1 MADYLHGAYGF
12 TQALGNKA
20 AVTSKSAIVY
30 VGTAPVHNI
39 EGGAKNVNRPIL
51 VNNMAEAKKY
61 FGYSD
66 DWASFTLCEAM
77 SVHLDYKGVGPLVL
91 INVFDPTK
99 AAHKES
105 TGGTAE
111 KTPSN
116 GQIVLTSAKLVY
128 LDSLVIKTQASP
140 AVTKELGVDYSVKY
154 NADKETITITEL
166 SSGSLGS
173 SPLDLTWDIAKP
185 SGVDASDVVGS
196 TDGLGTNTGLY
207 AIKDVYQL
215 TGLIPSYLGAP
226 GFSSDKTVHD
236 AMKTVSLKI
245 NGHWDAYMF
254 TDLPLKNGGTDLT
267 LDTIAAY
274 KASNGFNADNETV
287 YFPLAEGVDDNIYHL
302 SVLAAANFQTLLSEQ
317 EGIPYKSASN
327 TDCDVIRN
335 LYLGA
340 SNTGKVYDDTLIN
353 NKLNK
358 NGIASAAYVGGRWAI
373 WGAHSASYNQSDA
386 NQVNVS
392 ETNRM
397 MLYYISND
405 FQHRRPPN
413 VDKPMTR
420 NDLLT
425 IVAEEQSRLD
435 ALRKT
440 GALIYGQAKLDA
452 IEVPSSDI
460 MGDYAFTFEV
470 TVTPL
475 AKSLTAVVNWTDEGF
490 VTYYESLA

>member
-1 MADYLHGAYGF
+1 M
-12 TQALGNKA
+12 
-20 AVTSKSAIVY
+20 
-30 VGTAPVHNI
+30 
-39 EGGAKNVNRPIL
+39 
-51 VNNMAEAKKY
+51 
-61 FGYSD
+61 
-66 DWASFTLCEAM
+66 
-77 SVHLDYKGVGPLVL
+77 
-91 INVFDPTK
+91 
-99 AAHKES
+99 
-105 TGGTAE
+105 
-111 KTPSN
+111 
-116 GQIVLTSAKLVY
+116 
-128 LDSLVIKTQASP
+128 
-140 AVTKELGVDYSVKY
+140 
-154 NADKETITITEL
+154 
-166 SSGSLGS
+166 
-173 SPLDLTWDIAKP
+173 
-185 SGVDASDVVGS
+185 
-196 TDGLGTNTGLY
+196 
-207 AIKDVYQL
+207 
-215 TGLIPSYLGAP
+215 
-226 GFSSDKTVHD
+226 
-236 AMKTVSLKI
+236 
-245 NGHWDAYMF
+245 
-254 TDLPLKNGGTDLT
+254 
-267 LDTIAAY
+267 
-274 KASNGFNADNETV
+274 
-287 YFPLAEGVDDNIYHL
+287 DDNIYHL

>member
-20 AVTSKSAIVY
+20 AYASKSAIVY
-30 VGTAPVHNI
+30 VGTAPIQVV
-39 EGGAKNVNRPIL
+39 EGGANNVNKPIL

-77 SVHLDYKGVGPLVL
+77 NVHLDYKGIGPLVL

-105 TGGTAE
+105 TGGSAE
-111 KTPSN
+111 MTPAN
-116 GQIVLTSAKLVY
+116 GQIVLTSAELIY
-128 LDSLVIKTQASP
+128 MDSLVINTQATP

-154 NADKETITITEL
+154 STEKKTITITEL
-166 SSGSLGS
+166 SAGSLGTD
-173 SPLDLTWDIAKP
+173 PLDLTWDIVKP
-185 SGVDASDVVGS
+185 SGVTAADVIGA

-215 TGLIPSYLGAP
+215 TGFIPSFIGAP
-226 GFSSDKTVHD
+226 GFSSDKSVHD
-236 AMKTVSLKI
+236 VMKTVSLKI

-254 TDLPLKNGGTDLT
+254 TDLPLTSGGTQLT
-267 LDTIAAY
+267 LDTIATY
-274 KASNGFNADNETV
+274 KTTNGFDADNETV
-287 YFPLAEGVDDNIYHL
+287 YFPLAEGVDDKIYHL
-302 SVLAAANFQTLLSEQ
+302 SVLAAANFQELLSEQ
-317 EGIPYKSASN
+317 EAIPYKSASN

-340 SNTGKVYDDTLIN
+340 SNVDKVYDDTLIN

-373 WGAHSASYNQSDA
+373 WGAHSASYNQNDA

-397 MLYYISND
+397 MLFYVSND

-452 IEVPSSDI
+452 IEAPSSDI

-490 VTYYESLA
+490 VTYYDSLA